1 MRGGRGMTLFVKK
14 KAPTD
19 FLTFHRLNTE
29 FICQVHG
36 LKVIVVVAVGSLPR
50 TVPAEASNACC
61 NYALINLAL
70 TLINKC

>member
-1 MRGGRGMTLFVKK
+1 MTAIIKTLQERLH
-14 KAPTD
+14 AE
-19 FLTFHRLNTE
+19 HRLNTE
-29 FICQVHG
+29 FISQVHG
-36 LKVIVVVAVGSLPR
+36 LKVSVVVAVGSLPR